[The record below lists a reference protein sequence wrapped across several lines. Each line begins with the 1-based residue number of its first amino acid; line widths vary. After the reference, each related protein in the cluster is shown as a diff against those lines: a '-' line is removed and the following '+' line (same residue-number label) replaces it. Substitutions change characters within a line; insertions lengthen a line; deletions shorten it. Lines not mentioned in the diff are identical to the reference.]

1 VAAAQDKPVLYVTE
15 RCVFRLGPS
24 GLELVEAAPGIDV
37 ERDILAHM
45 KFHPIVNNVR
55 SMDPR
60 LFRPEPMGLRD
71 RLLNLDLTDRLAY
84 DPERHTLFLNFEG
97 LHVRRPEDVTAIRE
111 AVASLCQ
118 QIGRRV
124 AVVVNYDAFRLDQ
137 EVADGYAEMVR
148 SLEDAFYTRV
158 SRYTTS
164 AFMRVKLGQ
173 VLTRTVRPHIFES
186 KSEAQAFHESV
197 GEG

>member
-1 VAAAQDKPVLYVTE
+1 
-15 RCVFRLGPS
+15 
-24 GLELVEAAPGIDV
+24 
-37 ERDILAHM
+37 M
-45 KFHPIVNNVR
+45 KFQPIVKDVR
-55 SMDPR
+55 PMDPR
-60 LFRPEPMGLRD
+60 IFHPEPMGLRE
-71 RLLNLDLTDRLAY
+71 RMLNLDLTDRLAY
-84 DPERHTLFLNFEG
+84 DPERNILFLNFEG
-97 LHVRRPEDVTAIRE
+97 LHVRRPEDVTAIRD
-111 AVASLCQ
+111 AVAALCQ

-137 EVADGYAEMVR
+137 EVAGAYAEMVR

-186 KSEAQAFHESV
+186 KAEAQAFHEKLLST
-197 GEG
+197 

>member
-1 VAAAQDKPVLYVTE
+1 MSD
-15 RCVFRLGPS
+15 GPRTS
-24 GLELVEAAPGIDV
+24 
-37 ERDILAHM
+37 
-45 KFHPIVNNVR
+45 
-55 SMDPR
+55 
-60 LFRPEPMGLRD
+60 
-71 RLLNLDLTDRLAY
+71 
-84 DPERHTLFLNFEG
+84 
-97 LHVRRPEDVTAIRE
+97 TAIRD
-111 AVASLCQ
+111 AVATLCQ

-137 EVADGYAEMVR
+137 DVADAYAEMVR

-186 KSEAQAFHESV
+186 KSEAQAFHETV

>member
-1 VAAAQDKPVLYVTE
+1 
-15 RCVFRLGPS
+15 
-24 GLELVEAAPGIDV
+24 
-37 ERDILAHM
+37 M
-45 KFHPIVNNVR
+45 KFRPIVSDVR
-55 SMDPR
+55 PMDAR
-60 LFRPEPMGLRD
+60 IFRPEPMGLRD

-84 DPERHTLFLNFEG
+84 DPERNILFLNFEG
-97 LHVRRPEDVTAIRE
+97 LHVRRIEDVAAIRE
-111 AVASLCQ
+111 AVAGLCQ

-137 EVADGYAEMVR
+137 EVADAYAEMVR
-148 SLEDAFYTRV
+148 SLEEAFYTRV

-186 KSEAQAFHESV
+186 KSEAQAFHETV

>member
-1 VAAAQDKPVLYVTE
+1 VPPPVLYVTE
-15 RCVFRLGPS
+15 RCVFRLRPE

-37 ERDILAHM
+37 EKDILAHM
-45 KFHPIVNNVR
+45 RFRPIVKDVR
-55 SMDPR
+55 PMDPR
-60 LFRPEPMGLRD
+60 IFRPEPMELRERMLD
-71 RLLNLDLTDRLAY
+71 LDLTDRLAY
-84 DPERHTLFLNFEG
+84 DPERNIVFLNFEG
-97 LHVRRPEDVTAIRE
+97 VHVRRPEDVAAIRE
-111 AVASLCQ
+111 AVAALCQ

-124 AVVVNYDAFRLDQ
+124 SVVVNYDAFQLDQ
-137 EVADGYAEMVR
+137 EVADDYAEMVR
-148 SLEDAFYTRV
+148 SLEEAFYTRV